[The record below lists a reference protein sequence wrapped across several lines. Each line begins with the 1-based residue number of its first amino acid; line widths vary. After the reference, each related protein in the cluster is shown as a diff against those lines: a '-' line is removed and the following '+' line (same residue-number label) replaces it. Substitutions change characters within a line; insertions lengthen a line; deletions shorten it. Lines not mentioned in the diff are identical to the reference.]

1 MQSDLGERLRI
12 PVKCCVNSGVF
23 GRAKRFVNQRFL
35 RSLDLQPGLDS
46 RMWVYVRTLIN
57 KLNCFLVVK
66 LKMNTLSYK
75 TISVNKET
83 AKKEWV
89 VIDATDQVVG
99 RLASKVAKLIRGK
112 YKPTF
117 TPHVDCGDNVILI
130 NADKVVF
137 TGKKETDKVY
147 TRYTGYPGGQRF
159 QTPAELRKR
168 NGGVEKF
175 LRHAVKG
182 MLPKGPLGRS
192 LLNNLY
198 IYEGTEHP
206 HEAQK
211 PKAIDINQYK

>member
-1 MQSDLGERLRI
+1 MVPALVRLAAGFRLS
-12 PVKCCVNSGVF
+12 VASLCV
-23 GRAKRFVNQRFL
+23 Q
-35 RSLDLQPGLDS
+35 
-46 RMWVYVRTLIN
+46 I

-66 LKMNTLSYK
+66 FKKEMNTLSYK
-75 TISVNKET
+75 TLSVNKET

-206 HEAQK
+206 HAAQQ
-211 PKAIDINQYK
+211 PKTIDINQYK